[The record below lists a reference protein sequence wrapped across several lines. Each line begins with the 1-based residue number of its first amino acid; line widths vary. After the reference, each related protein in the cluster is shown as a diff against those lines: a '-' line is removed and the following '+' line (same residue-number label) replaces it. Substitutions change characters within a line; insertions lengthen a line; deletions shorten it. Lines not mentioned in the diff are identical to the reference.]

1 MHADTGSVLDSRGAK
16 VAITVVVVL
25 AILALTG
32 YLGSQ
37 KNLGLPQYLQ
47 LVLDGL
53 RGGAIYALIA
63 LGFVTVFNVT
73 GIINFAQGGFVML
86 GAMLCVSVYD
96 LPALAGLAPAWR
108 LPLAAVLA
116 VSMVGLVGAM
126 TERLAIY
133 PARKSPPL
141 TLIIITVGVYT
152 IMWGGALLVWGAD
165 PYQLPAF
172 TTLQTGDQIF
182 RFGQIVMDGKTS
194 WALGSSTLP
203 AGAQFSGVI
212 IRAQSL
218 WIWGTTVVILAAL
231 ATFFERTILGKAV
244 RACAV
249 NRRAAQLMG
258 ISPSRMSLL
267 AFVMAAALGAV
278 GGIVLAPATTPIYD
292 MGLKLGM
299 KGFVAAI
306 MGGLV
311 SSPGAVIG
319 GLLLGM
325 LENVG
330 AGVTKAGLKD
340 IFAFI
345 ALILILLFR
354 PQGLVGGRAAGVEE
368 GQD

>member
-1 MHADTGSVLDSRGAK
+1 MQARIQSFLHSKTGK
-16 VAITVVVVL
+16 VVATGIVILAVL
-25 AILALTG
+25 ALVL

-37 KNLGLPQYLQ
+37 KNLALPQYVQ
-47 LVLDGL
+47 LILDGL

-73 GIINFAQGGFVML
+73 GVINFAQGGFVML
-86 GAMLCVSVYD
+86 GAMLCVSFFD
-96 LPALAGLAPAWR
+96 LPALSSLAPAPR
-108 LPLAAVLA
+108 LALSVLL
-116 VSMVGLVGAM
+116 SILTVGLIGAAM
-126 TERLAIY
+126 ERLTIY
-133 PARKSPPL
+133 PSRHSPAL

-152 IMWGGALLVWGAD
+152 VMWGGALLIWGAN

-172 TTLQTGDQIF
+172 STLEQKDKIF
-182 RFGQIVMDGKTS
+182 RFGQVVLDNSTS
-194 WALGSSTLP
+194 WIFASTTLP
-203 AGAQFSGVI
+203 SGAKFTGVMI
-212 IRAQSL
+212 KAQSL
-218 WIWGTTVVILAAL
+218 WIWGVTSLILAGQAY
-231 ATFFERTILGKAV
+231 FFERTILGKAV

-267 AFVMAAALGAV
+267 AFVLAAVLGAI

-292 MGLKLGM
+292 MGLKLGL

-319 GLLLGM
+319 GLLLGV
-325 LENVG
+325 LENLG

-354 PQGLVGGRAAGVEE
+354 PHGIIGHRAGDVEE
-368 GQD
+368 E

>member
-1 MHADTGSVLDSRGAK
+1 MRASIRDLLKTRIGKLVTTL
-16 VAITVVVVL
+16 IIVL
-25 AILALTG
+25 AVLVLVI
-32 YLGSQ
+32 YLGSA
-37 KNLGLPQYLQ
+37 KNLQPPQYVQ
-47 LVLDGL
+47 LILDGL

-73 GIINFAQGGFVML
+73 GVINFAQGGFVML
-86 GAMLCVSVYD
+86 GAMLCVSFND
-96 LPALAGLAPAWR
+96 
-108 LPLAAVLA
+108 LAALSTLPPAPRLVLSA
-116 VSMVGLVGAM
+116 LLSVVVSGLIGAAM
-126 TERLAIY
+126 ERLTIY
-133 PARKSPPL
+133 PARHSPPL
-141 TLIIITVGVYT
+141 TWIIITVGVYT
-152 IMWGGALLVWGAD
+152 VMWGAALLIWGAD

-172 TTLQTGDQIF
+172 TTLEQQDQIL
-182 RFGQIVMDGKTS
+182 RFGQIAMGTRSS
-194 WALGSSTLP
+194 WIWGASILP
-203 AGAQFSGVI
+203 EDARFFGI
-212 IRAQSL
+212 MIKAQSL

-231 ATFFERTILGKAV
+231 ATFFERTVLGKAV

-267 AFVMAAALGAV
+267 AFTLAAALGAI

-292 MGLKLGM
+292 MGLKLGL

-311 SSPGAVIG
+311 SSSGAVVG
-319 GLLLGM
+319 GLLLGI
-325 LENVG
+325 LENLG

-354 PQGLVGGRAAGVEE
+354 PHGIIGGEAAGVEE
-368 GQD
+368 D